1 MNCKVITYT
10 NPKTLDQLDGFKLYT
25 DVLHVC
31 ATKNMRDGVYE
42 RYQQKQNQPF
52 ITAPIVSGM
61 QLIESLLGEWYSSQT
76 KLKQYLQLS
85 EIIQNE
91 IQLEENFLA
100 SFRRN
105 QIEVLETIRTMELSG
120 VSPSNLDNKELVL
133 SEKEKI
139 FLSIWSRFEANSA
152 VKNVRNLLTF
162 GLKNTLENDWNKM
175 VNKMIADS
183 YKTDE
188 DKNLLHKINPSVS
201 YDTIV
206 LHGFY
211 FMTPEQQRVFLL
223 LKDAGVNIVFL
234 NLYDQRYPETF
245 SFIERFISERNGW
258 VDKEQWEI
266 EKYLN
271 QESTLADKFLA
282 DYEGELIE
290 NYRKPAHLKVKNF
303 QDFYEFLQDYET
315 NLEIPAKYENAYKT
329 YLAPNAASL
338 NDRLQEYYPEMFKAK
353 RHFLGYPIGQFLYQ
367 LHQMWSEAEE
377 TLILAENGLFECF
390 ASGWLYDKETK
401 KNARAYTK
409 VLQEVLPFF
418 QGCVTQESW
427 RKRADELISI
437 LENVLPAFQQE
448 DDDSFQRNMSSPFT
462 MFSQFAAAKEDV
474 LQLVDFIDMIMNIAV
489 ELFGD
494 GSKRISLTDHF
505 SKLRQLVEASNPYLQ
520 QEILEEEKILI
531 NQLKKTLQTTPD
543 IGAFQVSDISTAIS
557 LYLSGHLNRNNPEEE
572 LIRPF
577 IEIDGEAF
585 KEKGIT
591 HVTGLDE
598 NSLPYSEFKLPWPLS
613 NQVFNDLAERNIPL
627 SFQVLRNDS
636 VKEITRYLVYN
647 LLQFSN
653 RLELSW
659 MVQWEDKKNLDKA
672 VYLSQLNLK
681 PNLVDFGKQEEWL
694 DVKLKRDITKQELD
708 SFLAYPIDALA
719 EFKFCPRRFY
729 YSYLS
734 GSSETFQSEFV
745 HEFLF
750 GNLLKAVA
758 ALLPALSD
766 EKIKEEVSKLFPYW
780 NEFKLNIIAEE
791 NLRYRY
797 WAKKYYGGY
806 TPYGVGEE
814 FSDLRKLFLFPALQN
829 RKADDESKMVATAIE
844 QLYRQP
850 DTILP
855 TLREEFEKQ
864 LQEYPIQ
871 MEATP
876 SGKCR
881 YCPHNHICPE
891 AFHPVDDAE
900 RKRAK

>member
-10 NPKTLDQLDGFKLYT
+10 NPKTLDQLDGFKPYT

-31 ATKNMRDGVYE
+31 ATKNMREGVYE
-42 RYQQKQNQPF
+42 RYQKKQAEPY
-52 ITAPIVSGM
+52 ITAPIVSGI

-85 EIIQNE
+85 EIIQNDLP
-91 IQLEENFLA
+91 LEDNFLS

-120 VSPSNLDNKELVL
+120 VTPSDLDDEDLVL
-133 SEKEKI
+133 SDKEKI
-139 FLSIWSRFEANSA
+139 FLSIWKKFEKNSA
-152 VKNVRNLLTF
+152 VKSVRNLHSN
-162 GLKNTLENDWNKM
+162 GLKSRLAKDWNEI
-175 VNKMIADS
+175 VRKMIDDS
-183 YKTDE
+183 YKTEE
-188 DKNLLHKINPSVS
+188 DKALLHKINHSVS

-234 NLYDQRYPETF
+234 NLYDIRYPETF
-245 SFIERFISERNGW
+245 SFIEKFISGRHGW
-258 VDKEQWEI
+258 IDKEEWEI
-266 EKYLN
+266 EKYLK
-271 QESTLADKFLA
+271 QKPTLADKFLA
-282 DYEGELIE
+282 DYEGELVE
-290 NYRKPAHLKVKNF
+290 NYRKPDHLKVKDF
-303 QDFYEFLQDYET
+303 QDFYDFLQDYET
-315 NLEIPAKYENAYKT
+315 NLETSAKDKNKT

-338 NDRLQEYYPEMFKAK
+338 NDRLQEYYPELFKEK
-353 RHFLGYPIGQFLYQ
+353 RHFLGFPIGQFLFQ
-367 LHQMWSEAEE
+367 LHQMWSEVER
-377 TLILAENGLFECF
+377 TLILTDNGLFECF
-390 ASGWLYDKETK
+390 ASGWLYDRETK
-401 KNARAYTK
+401 KNARDFTK
-409 VLQEVLPFF
+409 VLQDVLPFF

-427 RKRADELISI
+427 TKRADELLSI
-437 LENVLPAFQQE
+437 IENVLPAFQQDN
-448 DDDSFQRNMSSPFT
+448 DDPFQRKMSSPFT
-462 MFSQFAAAKEDV
+462 MFSHFATAKEDV
-474 LQLVDFIDMIMNIAV
+474 QQLVEFIHMIMKIAG

-494 GSKRISLTDHF
+494 GSKRISLADHF

-520 QEILEEEKILI
+520 QEIFEEEKILI

-543 IGAFQVSDISTAIS
+543 IGAFHVSDISTAIS
-557 LYLSGHLNRNNPEEE
+557 LYLSGHLNRDNPDEE

-585 KEKGIT
+585 KENSIT

-613 NQVFNDLAERNIPL
+613 EQVFHDLAKRNVTL

-647 LLQFSN
+647 LLQFSK

-681 PNLVDFGKQEEWL
+681 PNCVDLEKQGEWL
-694 DVKLKRDITKQELD
+694 DVKLSREVTKQELD

-734 GSSETFQSEFV
+734 GSTETFQSEFV

-750 GNLLKAVA
+750 GNLLKAVG
-758 ALLPALSD
+758 ALLPDLSN
-766 EKIKEEVSKLFPYW
+766 EKIKEEVCKLFPYW

-791 NLRYRY
+791 NLKYRY

-806 TPYGVGEE
+806 TPYGVGEK
-814 FSDLRKLFLFPALQN
+814 FSDLRKLFLFPVLQN
-829 RKADDESKMVATAIE
+829 SKADEESKMVASVIE
-844 QLYRQP
+844 QLYSQP

-855 TLREEFEKQ
+855 TLREEFEQQ
-864 LQEYPIQ
+864 LQEHPIQ
-871 MEATP
+871 MEAIP

-881 YCPHNHICPE
+881 FCPHNQICLD